1 MNRIAARIVSGAIAA
16 LLVTGAAG
24 VAHADSTDTPAP
36 GPVTATSGQSAA
48 SGGEPAPGTVG
59 PLTNDWG

>member
-24 VAHADSTDTPAP
+24 VAHADSTGVPAA

-48 SGGEPAPGTVG
+48 PSGEPAPGTVG